1 MNLVIIS
8 KNYGNQNID
17 TNTFDELS
25 VSRFSTIY
33 RIVEHIFNEWYEDS
47 TESGRP
53 LCNDIKGMYEGEYD
67 QPPIYGKVGAIRDGI
82 SILIQEAIELGK
94 SVITTKDIITFDI
107 ECAFE

>member
-8 KNYGNQNID
+8 KNYGNQSID

-33 RIVEHIFNEWYEDS
+33 R
-47 TESGRP
+47 
-53 LCNDIKGMYEGEYD
+53 GMYESEYD

-82 SILIQEAIELGK
+82 SILVQEAIELGK
-94 SVITTKDIITFDI
+94 SVITTKDIIKFDI